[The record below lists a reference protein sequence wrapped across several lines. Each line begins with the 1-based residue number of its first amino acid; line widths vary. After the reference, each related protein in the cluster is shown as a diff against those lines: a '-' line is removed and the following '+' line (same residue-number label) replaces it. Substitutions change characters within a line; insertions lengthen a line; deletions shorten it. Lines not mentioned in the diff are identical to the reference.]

1 MTFHMVTYL
10 LRWSKSSPAGKT
22 WNLTSPEVTEKQ
34 NSVSVLTASF
44 YGARQTSLYPV
55 HLRLPTSLR
64 HLQEIHMI
72 VTILRELLM
81 QARLLRQRGLRL
93 LRRRGLR
100 LLRRGGL
107 RPVRQRGDAALKPLP
122 PLHQRRRRG
131 KPERSPHQRKER
143 VRRL

>member
-44 YGARQTSLYPV
+44 YGARQTSLYPI
-55 HLRLPTSLR
+55 HLRLPTSPR
-64 HLQEIHMI
+64 HLQEIHRIM
-72 VTILRELLM
+72 TILRELLM

-100 LLRRGGL
+100 LLRRRGLRLLRRGGL
-107 RPVRQRGDAALKPLP
+107 RPLRQRGDAA
-122 PLHQRRRRG
+122 
-131 KPERSPHQRKER
+131 
-143 VRRL
+143 

>member
-10 LRWSKSSPAGKT
+10 LRWSKSSPTGKT
-22 WNLTSPEVTEKQ
+22 WNLTSLEVMEKQ

-44 YGARQTSLYPV
+44 YGARQTSSYPV

-64 HLQEIHMI
+64 
-72 VTILRELLM
+72 LLH
-81 QARLLRQRGLRL
+81 
-93 LRRRGLR
+93 RRGLR
-100 LLRRGGL
+100 LLRRGGFRPL
-107 RPVRQRGDAALKPLP
+107 RRRGDAALKPLP
-122 PLHQRRRRG
+122 PLHQGRRRG

>member
-10 LRWSKSSPAGKT
+10 LRWSKSSPTGKT

-44 YGARQTSLYPV
+44 YGARQTSSYPV

-64 HLQEIHMI
+64 HLHRLQEIHRIM
-72 VTILRELLM
+72 TILRELLM
-81 QARLLRQRGLRL
+81 QARL

-107 RPVRQRGDAALKPLP
+107 RPLRRRGDAALKPLP
-122 PLHQRRRRG
+122 PLHHQGRRRG

-143 VRRL
+143 V